1 MTTHQAVGDTTV
13 TMDSDATTY
22 LNVGD
27 IIEFSTTGGAT
38 DFDDGEKYRVTA
50 VASTQ
55 ITIVQHP
62 RGTGGLKRVVD

>member
-1 MTTHQAVGDTTV
+1 
-13 TMDSDATTY
+13 MDSDATTY

-50 VASTQ
+50 VASIKLQSFNTLE
-55 ITIVQHP
+55 VLAD
-62 RGTGGLKRVVD
+62 LKELLTDDASK